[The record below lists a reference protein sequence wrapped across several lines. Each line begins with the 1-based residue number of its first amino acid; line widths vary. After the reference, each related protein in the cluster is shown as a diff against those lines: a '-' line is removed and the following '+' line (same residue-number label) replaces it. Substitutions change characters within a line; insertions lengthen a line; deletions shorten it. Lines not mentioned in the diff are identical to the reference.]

1 MAGQKK
7 AAVILNPSAGRGAGG
22 KLLHRIEAALEQEC
36 PGDWTI
42 LTPTS
47 AQDTTRIAKTLA
59 EEGWERIG
67 AAGGDGTLNLAAQGL
82 VGTAAALAP
91 IPAGTGNDFARSIG
105 VSKTPEEAVS
115 SLVNGDIQEADLLR
129 VRDLI
134 SINSLACGFDA
145 IVGMEVNEG
154 GKSKGT
160 LAYLGAVLKVLP
172 SFRPFLLE
180 IETSE
185 SQWTGMAMLCTVA
198 NACYYGGG
206 MKIAPTASPFSGHME
221 IVIVGEMGRFELVQK
236 LGKVFS
242 GAHVRDEKVKV
253 MQASWAKITTD
264 PQMPVLADGDPA
276 GYTPFKVELD
286 PGAIRVVRPTGH

>member
-1 MAGQKK
+1 M
-7 AAVILNPSAGRGAGG
+7 
-22 KLLHRIEAALEQEC
+22 
-36 PGDWTI
+36 
-42 LTPTS
+42 
-47 AQDTTRIAKTLA
+47 
-59 EEGWERIG
+59 
-67 AAGGDGTLNLAAQGL
+67 
-82 VGTAAALAP
+82 
-91 IPAGTGNDFARSIG
+91 
-105 VSKTPEEAVS
+105 
-115 SLVNGDIQEADLLR
+115 
-129 VRDLI
+129 
-134 SINSLACGFDA
+134 
-145 IVGMEVNEG
+145 
-154 GKSKGT
+154 
-160 LAYLGAVLKVLP
+160 KVLP